1 MDDSKELAD
10 IIRTIYRTEM
20 EYFLSAGYVYT
31 AIFHSSGI
39 TTTGSVYGK
48 AVLYDSGPSVPASP
62 LYIPLQSSP
71 PDALTYFLNEAGL
84 TVGEDVEIIYTSTA
98 KVAPPCWPPARRNTP
113 P

>member
-48 AVLYDSGPSVPASP
+48 AILYD
-62 LYIPLQSSP
+62 
-71 PDALTYFLNEAGL
+71 
-84 TVGEDVEIIYTSTA
+84 
-98 KVAPPCWPPARRNTP
+98 R
-113 P
+113 